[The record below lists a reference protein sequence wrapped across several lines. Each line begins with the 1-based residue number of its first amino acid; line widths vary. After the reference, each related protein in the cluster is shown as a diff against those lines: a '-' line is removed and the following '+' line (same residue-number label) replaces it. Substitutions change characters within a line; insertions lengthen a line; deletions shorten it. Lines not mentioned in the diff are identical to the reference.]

1 MHLLFGNEIV
11 QGNSED
17 SVKAFRS
24 QAGKAGWEQ
33 SMQDGN
39 YFR

>member
-11 QGNSED
+11 HGNSED

-24 QAGKAGWEQ
+24 QVKGRLGTNYAGGELL
-33 SMQDGN
+33 
-39 YFR
+39 